1 MLTEIID
8 ENYKTQIMFL
18 LNNNW
23 TGFSDYYFPAQNSI
37 NIENRYMYKLKTYD
51 YFIYKKDT
59 ENKRRAILFL
69 FLDSE
74 GSQTAV
80 VILKDFTIYKINIK
94 CIDEYYLSTI
104 FDISYCEDN
113 ITIYDTFMISGNKI
127 NRSTFVDRIYE
138 ASCFIHNISHVDKPI
153 DIVEY
158 TTDVSIFK
166 DKMKKFDELFF
177 IPNSLPIVT
186 GINYS
191 SFKWKPCEL
200 ITFSLQTKE
209 SEENLN
215 LYTTNFKVLKIFAKI
230 HDSDEKGNEYIEC
243 IKKLENYKDECILDI
258 NILNDKIHIVGV
270 NTVKT
275 IPNTIRSIEKILSI
289 KNENITIDTLINCFC

>member
-74 GSQTAV
+74 GSQTAD

-94 CIDEYYLSTI
+94 
-104 FDISYCEDN
+104 
-113 ITIYDTFMISGNKI
+113 
-127 NRSTFVDRIYE
+127 
-138 ASCFIHNISHVDKPI
+138 
-153 DIVEY
+153 
-158 TTDVSIFK
+158 
-166 DKMKKFDELFF
+166 
-177 IPNSLPIVT
+177 
-186 GINYS
+186 
-191 SFKWKPCEL
+191 
-200 ITFSLQTKE
+200 
-209 SEENLN
+209 
-215 LYTTNFKVLKIFAKI
+215 
-230 HDSDEKGNEYIEC
+230 
-243 IKKLENYKDECILDI
+243 
-258 NILNDKIHIVGV
+258 
-270 NTVKT
+270 
-275 IPNTIRSIEKILSI
+275 
-289 KNENITIDTLINCFC
+289 